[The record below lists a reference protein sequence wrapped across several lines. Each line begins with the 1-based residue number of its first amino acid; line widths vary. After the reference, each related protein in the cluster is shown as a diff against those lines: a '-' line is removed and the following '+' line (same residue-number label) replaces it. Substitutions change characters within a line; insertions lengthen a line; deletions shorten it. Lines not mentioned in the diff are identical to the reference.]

1 MYVELNSDRLEVL
14 EQFRLVVPAMR
25 DLYSRVE
32 ERSGLSGAQVWF
44 LQAIS
49 NEPGIRLGT
58 LAQRLAIHQSTAS
71 NQMDK
76 LLRRNLLRKEQAPDD
91 KRASLLYISEE
102 GKALLAAIRKAARSL
117 LQESL
122 INLKE
127 EELLALRDAMR
138 PLIAQLTPSL
148 AKHHL
153 TPISPFTELVESSK
167 DQALDS

>member
-1 MYVELNSDRLEVL
+1 MGRSRPAAEV
-14 EQFRLVVPAMR
+14 AMTGV
-25 DLYSRVE
+25 SV
-32 ERSGLSGAQVWF
+32 SQGGPNGQV
-44 LQAIS
+44 
-49 NEPGIRLGT
+49 G
-58 LAQRLAIHQSTAS
+58 QS
-71 NQMDK
+71 
-76 LLRRNLLRKEQAPDD
+76 
-91 KRASLLYISEE
+91 
-102 GKALLAAIRKAARSL
+102 ALLAAIRKPARSL

-153 TPISPFTELVESSK
+153 TPISPFTELVENSK